1 MPPVVA
7 IDGLSKRYG
16 RKWAVRDISLDIQPG
31 EVLGLLGPNG
41 SGKTTILRTLTG
53 YLAPSAGRISVAGFD
68 MAKQSLEARRRVGY
82 VLEDVPLYQGMRV
95 DEFLKFMAGLR
106 GLSGG
111 AVRTSIERVVAQL
124 SLAGVT
130 NLAIAKLSR
139 GYRQR
144 LMIAQALLGEP
155 ELLVLDEPT
164 NGLDPRQIIEVRELI
179 RSLSKRHTIVITS
192 HILSEI
198 EKVASRVAILLDGR
212 LLAVHDLGR
221 QTAIRLRTRQSSA
234 AGGEAVDALL
244 KRLPAVETV
253 ANSQR
258 DGNDIRT
265 HHVVLASRDAISEIA
280 RAVQDGGHDLLEICE
295 TTTNLEGLFLELTD
309 GARA

>member
-16 RKWAVRDISLDIQPG
+16 RKWAVRDISLDIRRG

-68 MAKQSLEARRRVGY
+68 MAKQSLEARRQVGY
-82 VLEDVPLYQGMRV
+82 VPEDAPLYQGMRV

-111 AVRTSIERVVAQL
+111 AVTTSIERVVAQL
-124 SLAGVT
+124 SLAAVH
-130 NLAIAKLSR
+130 NLGIAKLSR

-144 LMIAQALLGEP
+144 LMIAQALLAEP

-164 NGLDPRQIIEVRELI
+164 NGLDPRQIIELRELI
-179 RSLSKRHTIVITS
+179 RSLSQHHTIVLTS

-212 LLAVHDLGR
+212 LLAVHHLGR
-221 QTAIRLRTRQSSA
+221 QAAIRLRTRQSSA
-234 AGGEAVDALL
+234 PGSEALEALL

-253 ANSQR
+253 ASSQR
-258 DGNDIRT
+258 DGDDIRT
-265 HHVVLASRDAISEIA
+265 HHVVLASRDATSDIA
-280 RAVQDGGHDLLEICE
+280 RAVQDSGHDLLELCE

-309 GARA
+309 GVRA